1 MVKYKQRREK
11 AIQERKFMEDRA
23 VLKAMRKEA
32 NMTQKQFARYFGI
45 PIRTVED
52 WERGLRHMPDYLMRL
67 LVYKMETEGLIKKH
81 PEWEDVVREGRE

>member
-1 MVKYKQRREK
+1 
-11 AIQERKFMEDRA
+11 MEDRD

-81 PEWEDVVREGRE
+81 PEWESVVKKGEE

>member
-1 MVKYKQRREK
+1 
-11 AIQERKFMEDRA
+11 MEDRA

-81 PEWEDVVREGRE
+81 PEWEDVVSKGRE

>member
-1 MVKYKQRREK
+1 
-11 AIQERKFMEDRA
+11 MEDRD

-32 NMTQKQFARYFGI
+32 NMTQKQFAGYFGI
-45 PIRTVED
+45 PIRPVED

-81 PEWEDVVREGRE
+81 PEWEDVVSKGRE

>member
-1 MVKYKQRREK
+1 
-11 AIQERKFMEDRA
+11 MEDRD

-67 LVYKMETEGLIKKH
+67 LVYKMETEGLI
-81 PEWEDVVREGRE
+81 PESVNLMSNIATKSA

>member
-1 MVKYKQRREK
+1 
-11 AIQERKFMEDRA
+11 MEDRD

-81 PEWEDVVREGRE
+81 PEWEDVVSKGRE

>member
-1 MVKYKQRREK
+1 
-11 AIQERKFMEDRA
+11 MEDRD

-32 NMTQKQFARYFGI
+32 NITQKQFARYFGI

-81 PEWEDVVREGRE
+81 PEWEDVASKGRE

>member
-1 MVKYKQRREK
+1 
-11 AIQERKFMEDRA
+11 MEDRD

-32 NMTQKQFARYFGI
+32 NMTQKQFAVYFGI

-81 PEWEDVVREGRE
+81 PEWEDVVSKGRE

>member
-1 MVKYKQRREK
+1 
-11 AIQERKFMEDRA
+11 MEDRD
-23 VLKAMRKEA
+23 VLKAMCKEA

-81 PEWEDVVREGRE
+81 PEWEDVVSKGRE

>member
-1 MVKYKQRREK
+1 
-11 AIQERKFMEDRA
+11 MEDRD

-81 PEWEDVVREGRE
+81 LEWEDVVSKGRE